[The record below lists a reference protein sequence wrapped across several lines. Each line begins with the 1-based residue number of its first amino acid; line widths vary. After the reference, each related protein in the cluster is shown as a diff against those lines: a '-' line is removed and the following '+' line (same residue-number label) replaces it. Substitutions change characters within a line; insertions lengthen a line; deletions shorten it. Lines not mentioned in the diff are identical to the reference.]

1 MEKVALVTGSSS
13 GIGFETALAL
23 ARENYFTYA
32 SMRNTS
38 KAGKIQEI
46 AKKENLNLKVIELDV
61 DKEDSIK
68 SAVKKIQEQ
77 KGRIDV
83 LVNNAGYGLFGCIED
98 ITMDELKAQFQ
109 TNFFGVVSLI
119 QEIAPIMRKQG
130 SGIIVNV
137 SSVAGRIGFPGTP
150 AYISSKFALEG
161 LSECMR
167 YELSPFGIKTI
178 IIEPGVIQTNFFSS
192 MKVAYGKPGS
202 PYKEI
207 TEKVMNGVKMMAEMG
222 TPPVEVAK
230 TIMKAIKTAEPLPR
244 YVVGSDASMFLEA
257 KKMKTDIEFENYIK
271 KELFSD

>member
-32 SMRNTS
+32 SMRNTG

-77 KGRIDV
+77 KSRIDV
-83 LVNNAGYGLFGCIED
+83 LVNNAGYGLFGCVED

-257 KKMKTDIEFENYIK
+257 KKMKTDLEFENYIK

>member
-109 TNFFGVVSLI
+109 TNFFGIVSLI

-130 SGIIVNV
+130 SGIIVNI

-257 KKMKTDIEFENYIK
+257 KKMKTDLEFENYIK
-271 KELFSD
+271 KELFGD